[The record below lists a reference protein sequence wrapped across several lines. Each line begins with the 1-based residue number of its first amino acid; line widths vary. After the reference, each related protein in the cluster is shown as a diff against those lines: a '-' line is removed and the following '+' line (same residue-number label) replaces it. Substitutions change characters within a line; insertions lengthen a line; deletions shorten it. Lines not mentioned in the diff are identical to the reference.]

1 MEKRG
6 FVSERC
12 ELNRL
17 IKADNKLLQEIKAN
31 IKKLI
36 QAVADTIPKIADTLE
51 TMRIRIAAVTYNLL
65 SSQNRRRRIYSK
77 IKSINETLDKY
88 IKVSEQLKAKI
99 KERTR
104 ALEQKKA
111 LPVYKVIRHKEMSRL
126 ITTLTEE
133 REELQS
139 EKNRL
144 LNILHCEKGEDIK
157 QVKKSVSDMQL
168 SIGKLQRQEQTYS
181 AELQTALKEFAEI
194 RKQANSFDEMELVEE
209 RLTIRPR
216 KQEEYYTGL
225 RETHG
230 IEFDSGTVSES
241 LAQTD
246 KMLGEDLYSQKRSIL
261 EKLRRLKY
269 EQKRTEHKEKH
280 RDRDDGDLEI

>member
-1 MEKRG
+1 MTSLTK
-6 FVSERC
+6 
-12 ELNRL
+12 
-17 IKADNKLLQEIKAN
+17 
-31 IKKLI
+31 
-36 QAVADTIPKIADTLE
+36 
-51 TMRIRIAAVTYNLL
+51 IAAVTYNLL
-65 SSQNRRRRIYSK
+65 SLQNRRKRIYSK
-77 IKSINETLDKY
+77 VKSNNETLDKY
-88 IKVSEQLKAKI
+88 IKVSEQLKSKI

-157 QVKKSVSDMQL
+157 QVKKSVSDMEI
-168 SIGKLQRQEQTYS
+168 SIQKLQKQEQKYS
-181 AELQTALKEFAEI
+181 AKLQTALKKFTEI
-194 RKQANSFDEMELVEE
+194 RKRANAFDEMGLVEK

-216 KQEEYYTGL
+216 KQEEYYAGL

-230 IEFDSGTVSES
+230 IEFDSGTASEN

-246 KMLGEDLYSQKRSIL
+246 KMLGEDLYSQRRSIL
-261 EKLRRLKY
+261 EKLHRMKD
-269 EQKRTEHKEKH
+269 EQKRAKRRQKHKN
-280 RDRDDGDLEI
+280 RVDGDLEI